1 MNVKEMVEDVA
12 IAMGLYVSII
22 DIQQILSIVLLVFNI
37 IWICVKAGINIRK
50 HIKEKKYD
58 EIDDDIKDA
67 IDEIEDL
74 SKKDKN
80 DSADGK

>member
-12 IAMGLYVSII
+12 IAMGVYVSII

-37 IWICVKAGINIRK
+37 VWICTKAGINIYK

-80 DSADGK
+80 DSANGK